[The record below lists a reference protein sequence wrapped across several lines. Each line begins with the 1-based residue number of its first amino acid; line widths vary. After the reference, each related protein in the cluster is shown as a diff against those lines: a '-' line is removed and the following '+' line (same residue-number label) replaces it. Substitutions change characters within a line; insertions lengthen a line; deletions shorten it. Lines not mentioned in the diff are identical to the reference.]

1 MIRALEGFWADRG
14 CVLMQPYHTEVGAGT
29 MNPATFLR
37 CLGPKP
43 WRAAYV
49 EPVIR
54 PSDGR
59 YGENPF
65 RFQHYFQYQVV
76 LKPSPPDVLDLY
88 FGSLRHLGIEL
99 ERHDVRLVEDDW
111 ENPTIG
117 AWGLGWEVWMD
128 GMEVTQWT
136 YFQQLGGLDVDLV
149 TAEMTY
155 GLERLALFLQGKR
168 SAFELEWAPGVNWG
182 DVYREAEREWSQYNF
197 EEAPVETLMRRFE
210 EHEAECR
217 HLLERGLPL
226 PAYDQVLKAS
236 HTFNLLEARG
246 AISVTARA
254 AYIGRVRDLA
264 RTHLGVEPTKLY
276 VGPRRL
282 AVRVDDL
289 PERTPDTSVKGPPE
303 ARREQA
309 AAGFAR
315 KHGLLEEELEVRD
328 GLLWARVPGE
338 ELRGE
343 VLLDRLRH
351 IVHGLAFTK
360 SMRWD
365 ESGQRF
371 ARPIRWACEKLD
383 EENLW
388 GDGRSYGRRFFG
400 SEVEVPSAQAYAE
413 TLRAAGVEPDAAER
427 ERLIREGLDA
437 LGGWSDPAG
446 VLREVIH
453 LVEWPFVLEASFDE
467 RYLALPERVIQ
478 APMQKDQRYFPL
490 GGNRFAVVANGGE
503 PEIVRAGHVNVLESR
518 LEDAS
523 FTFERDVKKGIDALA
538 AELGSITFFAGAGTF
553 ADKTERLIGLVE
565 RLGGGDA
572 SREAARLAKADQAS
586 ELVREFPELE
596 GAAGAEYA
604 RLAGYPEAVA
614 KAIEEQYLPD
624 AADAP
629 LPETEAGKVLA
640 AADKIDTLSTSFGL
654 GHRPSGSRDP
664 YGLRRAAIGLDR
676 LALEGGLTIE
686 RSELP
691 EEVRDFVEERLG
703 SLLDVPVEYVRAA

>member
-1 MIRALEGFWADRG
+1 MGGLNYQDMIRALEAYWAERG
-14 CVLMQPYHTEVGAGT
+14 CVLMQPYHTELGAGT

-88 FGSLRHLGIEL
+88 FDSLRHLGIEL

-168 SAFELEWAPGVNWG
+168 SAFDLEWAPGMTYG

-197 EEAPVETLMRRFE
+197 EEAPVETLMRRFD

-264 RTHLGVEPTKLY
+264 REVARLY
-276 VGPRRL
+276 L
-282 AVRVDDL
+282 ASQAEEA
-289 PERTPDTSVKGPPE
+289 PEPE
-303 ARREQA
+303 AEHADA
-309 AAGFAR
+309 AA
-315 KHGLLEEELEVRD
+315 
-328 GLLWARVPGE
+328 
-338 ELRGE
+338 
-343 VLLDRLRH
+343 
-351 IVHGLAFTK
+351 
-360 SMRWD
+360 
-365 ESGQRF
+365 
-371 ARPIRWACEKLD
+371 
-383 EENLW
+383 
-388 GDGRSYGRRFFG
+388 
-400 SEVEVPSAQAYAE
+400 
-413 TLRAAGVEPDAAER
+413 
-427 ERLIREGLDA
+427 
-437 LGGWSDPAG
+437 
-446 VLREVIH
+446 
-453 LVEWPFVLEASFDE
+453 
-467 RYLALPERVIQ
+467 
-478 APMQKDQRYFPL
+478 
-490 GGNRFAVVANGGE
+490 
-503 PEIVRAGHVNVLESR
+503 
-518 LEDAS
+518 
-523 FTFERDVKKGIDALA
+523 
-538 AELGSITFFAGAGTF
+538 
-553 ADKTERLIGLVE
+553 
-565 RLGGGDA
+565 
-572 SREAARLAKADQAS
+572 
-586 ELVREFPELE
+586 
-596 GAAGAEYA
+596 
-604 RLAGYPEAVA
+604 
-614 KAIEEQYLPD
+614 
-624 AADAP
+624 
-629 LPETEAGKVLA
+629 
-640 AADKIDTLSTSFGL
+640 
-654 GHRPSGSRDP
+654 
-664 YGLRRAAIGLDR
+664 
-676 LALEGGLTIE
+676 
-686 RSELP
+686 
-691 EEVRDFVEERLG
+691 
-703 SLLDVPVEYVRAA
+703 